1 MQRTVTEQEQFWAG
15 EFGDQYLDRNRG
27 ELWVAANLALFARA
41 LRQAAPLASILEF
54 GANIGL
60 NLLALQQLFPA
71 AELAAVEINPNAAT
85 ELARNVPACTIA
97 NQAVQDFVPAKQFDL
112 AFFKG
117 VLIHLAP
124 ESLPAAYQ
132 TLYQS
137 SRRYILIAEYYN
149 PAPVEVPYRGHAGK
163 LFKRDFAG
171 EMLDTFPDLQ
181 LVDYGFVYHRD
192 AKFPQD
198 DLNWFLL
205 EKRPA

>member
-15 EFGDQYLDRNRG
+15 DFGNEYLARNTG
-27 ELWVAANLALFARA
+27 EQVVAANLALFAHA
-41 LRQAAPLASILEF
+41 LRQAAAIDSILEF

-60 NLLALQQLFPA
+60 NLLALQRLFPG
-71 AELAAVEINPNAAT
+71 AELAAVEINPNAAA
-85 ELARNVPACTIA
+85 ELARNVPACTVA
-97 NQAVQDFVPAKQFDL
+97 NQAIQDFVPTKQFDL

-124 ESLPAAYQ
+124 ESLPDAYQ
-132 TLYQS
+132 TLYRS

-149 PAPVEVPYRGHAGK
+149 PAPVEVRYRGHAGK

-205 EKRPA
+205 EKKPA